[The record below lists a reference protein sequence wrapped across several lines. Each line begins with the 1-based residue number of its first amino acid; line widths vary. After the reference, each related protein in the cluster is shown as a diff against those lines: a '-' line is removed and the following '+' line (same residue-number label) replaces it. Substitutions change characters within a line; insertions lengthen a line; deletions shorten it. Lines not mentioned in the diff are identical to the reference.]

1 MMFKRWEIWWAKVKF
16 EESNEVKK
24 RPVLIIDS
32 NTVVI
37 IAFKMTSTDR
47 GDRPPYYQVREWK
60 EAGLTKETSIRFDKV
75 LRLKPND
82 FDSKIGE
89 LTERDKLIISNRLQ
103 L

>member
-1 MMFKRWEIWWAKVKF
+1 MMYKRWEIWWAKVKF
-16 EESNEVKK
+16 EDSEEVKR

-32 NTVVI
+32 NIVA

-47 GDRPPYYQVREWK
+47 GDRPPNYQVREWK
-60 EAGLTKETSIRFDKV
+60 EAGLTKETSIRLDKV